1 MLLLPFLSLLMVYSK
16 VTCHTSHVTT
26 KHTLHQKDGWRTLKH
41 PDDCGEDTLCVG
53 GIFLI
58 SQIFSSF
65 STRPSYAFLTIT
77 TVIHP

>member
-16 VTCHTSHVTT
+16 VACHTSHVTT
-26 KHTLHQKDGWRTLKH
+26 KHTLHQKDGWRTLKN

-53 GIFLI
+53 VNFLI
-58 SQIFSSF
+58 NPIFFSF
-65 STRPSYAFLTIT
+65 PTRPSNAFLTIT